1 MASTQKHK
9 KPAPNKVRPA
19 GFPTRDQVLDFVT
32 TSDQPA
38 GKREIAK
45 AFGLK
50 GAEKIALK
58 ALLKDMADEGLLDI
72 GPARAFH
79 KMGGVPK
86 VTVLRIVDVDDTTLI
101 ATPERWE
108 AEGQAAPRLR
118 VMERGKRGALTI
130 GDRILA
136 RTEEAG
142 RGWVAHVM
150 KKLAKASEELLGV
163 VEEMA
168 DGKLWL
174 RPVDKRIRKDTP
186 ISDAGDA
193 KPGDL
198 VLAEPHGRPPRISA
212 RVTDVLGDP
221 FAPRS
226 FSLIAIHKHGIPHVF
241 PDRVEEEAVAVATI
255 GLGPIHPPLE
265 GEVAG
270 RSPDGGVS
278 RQRDGD
284 TPQPLASGE
293 RSPSPARGGFRGRED
308 LRHLPIVAIDP
319 VDARDHD
326 DAVWA
331 APDED
336 EANPGGFRAI
346 VAIADVSYYVRPG
359 SALDKEAR
367 KRGNSVYFPDQVVPM
382 LPHTLSSDMCSLR
395 AGQDRAAMACHLT
408 INAHGKVT
416 AWRFTRAVIRVA
428 AVLAYEDAQ
437 AAIDGAVAPLPPAGG
452 AGGGHAGDV
461 AQAHPLDQSHVPLID
476 PSRKREGE
484 QAAHDLLDTALKP
497 LWACWALLRK
507 ARDAR
512 DPLALDLPERRV
524 VLDDAGRIVSVAVR
538 ERLDAHMLIEDYM
551 IAANVAAA
559 KALEAKKAPVMY
571 RVHEVPGRDKLVA
584 LKEFLATFG
593 IDFALGQVIRPATF
607 NALIRK
613 VGESEEKEQIM
624 TQILRSQTQA
634 YYAPQNMGHFGLA
647 LGSYAHFTSPI
658 RRYADLLVHRALV
671 GAYGLEL
678 PPPKDKAIPDRS
690 SLSQDDYENMG
701 RVGEMISGHERR
713 AMEAERE
720 TIDRYVAAYLAAH
733 VGEVMPARITG
744 VQNFG
749 FFATVEGLGGDGL
762 VPVSTLGAEH
772 FFFDEGGKALQ
783 GVESG
788 DRYTVGQRLEL
799 RLAEADPV
807 NGSLRFELPDNPAP
821 RAGPMKRDRTRP
833 GVVHRGRPKNIRHIG
848 ASRGKHRK

>member
-1 MASTQKHK
+1 MASTEKHK
-9 KPAPNKVRPA
+9 KPAKVRPA
-19 GFPTRDQVLDFVT
+19 GMPTREAVMAFIAE
-32 TSDQPA
+32 SDTPA

-50 GAEKIALK
+50 GQEKILLK
-58 ALLKDMADEGLLDI
+58 ALLKDMADEGLIDI

-101 ATPERWE
+101 ATPEKWE
-108 AEGQAAPRLR
+108 AQGQPAPRLR
-118 VMERGKRGALTI
+118 VVERGKRGALTI

-142 RGWVAHVM
+142 RGWVAHPM

-163 VEEMA
+163 VERLA

-186 ISDAGDA
+186 ISDAGEA
-193 KPGDL
+193 SPGDL
-198 VLAEPHGRPPRISA
+198 VLAEPHGRPPRIAA
-212 RVTDVLGDP
+212 RVTEILGDP

-241 PDRVEEEAVAVATI
+241 PDRAEEEAVAVAA
-255 GLGPIHPPLE
+255 LPLHE
-265 GEVAG
+265 
-270 RSPDGGVS
+270 DK
-278 RQRDGD
+278 
-284 TPQPLASGE
+284 
-293 RSPSPARGGFRGRED
+293 RED

-331 APDED
+331 TPDSD
-336 EANPGGFRAI
+336 PDNAGGFRAI

-359 SALDKEAR
+359 GALDKEAR
-367 KRGNSVYFPDQVVPM
+367 KRGNSVYFPDMVVPM
-382 LPHTLSSDMCSLR
+382 LPHRLSSDMCSLR
-395 AGQDRAAMACHLT
+395 AGEDRAAMACHLT
-408 INAHGKVT
+408 INAQGKVT

-437 AAIDGAVAPLPPAGG
+437 AAMDGAAAPRPQAGG
-452 AGGGHAGDV
+452 AGDGPDP
-461 AQAHPLDQSHVPLID
+461 AQRPDPAHPLT
-476 PSRKREGE
+476 PSRLREGE
-484 QAAHDLLDTALKP
+484 QRAHDLLDIALKP

-507 ARDAR
+507 ARVAR
-512 DPLALDLPERRV
+512 EPLALDLPERRV
-524 VLDDAGRIVSVAVR
+524 VLDDKGQIMSVAVR

-571 RVHEVPGRDKLVA
+571 RVHEPPSRDKLVA
-584 LKEFLATFG
+584 LKDYLATFD
-593 IDFALGQVIRPATF
+593 ISFALGQVVRPATF
-607 NALIRK
+607 NQLIAK
-613 VGESEEKEQIM
+613 VGEAEEKPQIM
-624 TQILRSQTQA
+624 EMILRSQTQA
-634 YYAPQNMGHFGLA
+634 YYGPQNMGHFGLA

-678 PPPKDKAIPDRS
+678 PAPKGDIPARS
-690 SLSQDDYENMG
+690 ALSQEDFENMG

-720 TIDRYVAAYLAAH
+720 TVDRYVAAYLAAH
-733 VGEVMPARITG
+733 IGEVMPARITG

-762 VPVSTLGAEH
+762 VPVSTMGAEH
-772 FFFDEGGKALQ
+772 FFYDEAGKALQ

-788 DRYTVGQRLEL
+788 DRYTVGQRLDL
-799 RLAEADPV
+799 RLADADPV

-821 RAGPMKRDRTRP
+821 RGGGPAKRDRTRP
-833 GVVHRGRPKNIRHIG
+833 GVKRGRPANIRHIG
-848 ASRGKHRK
+848 SKRGAHRK

>member
-1 MASTQKHK
+1 MASNQKQK
-9 KPAPNKVRPA
+9 KPAKVRPA
-19 GFPTRDQVLDFVT
+19 GLPTRQQVMDFIAEADT
-32 TSDQPA
+32 PA

-50 GAEKIALK
+50 GQEKIALK
-58 ALLKDMADEGLLDI
+58 ALLRDMADEGLIDI

-101 ATPERWE
+101 ATPEKWE
-108 AEGQAAPRLR
+108 AEGQPAPRLR
-118 VMERGKRGALTI
+118 IVERGKPKTRQSALTI
-130 GDRILA
+130 GDRVLA

-142 RGWVAHVM
+142 RGWIAHPM

-174 RPVDKRIRKDTP
+174 RPVDKRIRKDTA
-186 ISDAGDA
+186 ISDSGNAR
-193 KPGDL
+193 PGDL
-198 VLAEPHGRPPRISA
+198 VLAEPHGRPPRMSA
-212 RVTDVLGDP
+212 RVTDILGDP

-241 PDRVEEEAVAVATI
+241 PDRVEDDALTVAA
-255 GLGPIHPPLE
+255 LPLHE
-265 GEVAG
+265 
-270 RSPDGGVS
+270 DK
-278 RQRDGD
+278 
-284 TPQPLASGE
+284 
-293 RSPSPARGGFRGRED
+293 RED

-336 EANPGGFRAI
+336 EGNPGGYKAI

-367 KRGNSVYFPDQVVPM
+367 KRGNSVYFPDLVVPM
-382 LPHTLSSDMCSLR
+382 LPHQLSSDMCSLR
-395 AGQDRAAMACHLT
+395 AGEDRAAMACHLT
-408 INAHGKVT
+408 INAQGKVT

-437 AAIDGAVAPLPPAGG
+437 AAIDGTKDNA
-452 AGGGHAGDV
+452 
-461 AQAHPLDQSHVPLID
+461 
-476 PSRKREGE
+476 
-484 QAAHDLLDTALKP
+484 LLEPALKP
-497 LWACWALLRK
+497 LWACWALLQK
-507 ARDAR
+507 ARKAR

-524 VLDDAGRIVSVAVR
+524 VLDEAGKIVSVAVR

-559 KALEAKKAPVMY
+559 KALEQKKAPVMY
-571 RVHEVPGRDKLVA
+571 RVHEPPSRDKLVA
-584 LKEFLATFG
+584 LKDYLATFDIG
-593 IDFALGQVIRPATF
+593 FALGQVVKPSTF
-607 NALIRK
+607 NQLIAK
-613 VGESEEKEQIM
+613 IGEAEEKPQIM
-624 TQILRSQTQA
+624 EMILRSQTQA

-671 GAYGLEL
+671 GAYGLDL
-678 PPPKDKAIPDRS
+678 PVPKGRDVPDRS

-762 VPVSTLGAEH
+762 VPVSTMGAEH
-772 FFFDEGGKALQ
+772 FFYDEAGRALQ

-799 RLAEADPV
+799 RLADADPI
-807 NGSLRFELPDNPAP
+807 NGSLRFELPDSPAA
-821 RAGPMKRDRTRP
+821 RGAPMMRDRTRP
-833 GVVHRGRPKNIRHIG
+833 GIKRGRPANIRHIG
-848 ASRGKHRK
+848 GKRGKHRR